1 MRDLGAAGCRVRVA
15 VGGDQSI
22 EAHTPEG
29 IVFFIPF
36 EDVLVADVVAGTGT
50 GIGIGTVLLLEFGI

>member
-1 MRDLGAAGCRVRVA
+1 MGNLRAAGRRVRVA